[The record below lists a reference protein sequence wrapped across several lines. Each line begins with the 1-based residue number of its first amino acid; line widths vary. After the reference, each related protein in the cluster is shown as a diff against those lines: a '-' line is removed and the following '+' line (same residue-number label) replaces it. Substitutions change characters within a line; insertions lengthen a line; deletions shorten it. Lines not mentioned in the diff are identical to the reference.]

1 MTSQPQPEQ
10 ALVRALVAGEERAFN
25 ELVGRY
31 HRSLV
36 RLARNFVRSDA
47 LAEEVAQDTWCAV
60 MTGIERFQGR
70 SSLKTWIFSI
80 CVNKART
87 RAERERRTIPFS
99 TFAAESEDGE
109 GPAVEDR
116 FPGGGS
122 WTASPRGWED
132 PQRRAISLELREDL
146 RAALEELP
154 ERQRLVVT
162 LRDVEG
168 VGLAEIGRL
177 LELSPG
183 NARVLLHRGRT
194 RLRSILAD
202 ALAAVP
208 AAL

>member
-1 MTSQPQPEQ
+1 MTAQPQPEQ
-10 ALVRALVAGEERAFN
+10 ALVRALDAGEERAFN

-31 HRSLV
+31 HRSLI
-36 RLARNFVRSDA
+36 RLARNFVHSDV

-87 RAERERRTIPFS
+87 RAERERRTVPFS
-99 TFAAESEDGE
+99 TFAAESGDGQ

-122 WTASPRGWED
+122 WTAPPRAWED

-146 RAALEELP
+146 RDALEELP

-168 VGLAEIGRL
+168 VGFEEIGRL

-183 NARVLLHRGRT
+183 NTRVLLHRGRT
-194 RLRSILAD
+194 RLRTILAD

>member
-25 ELVGRY
+25 ELVGRH

-36 RLARNFVRSDA
+36 RLARTFVRSDA

-99 TFAAESEDGE
+99 TLAAESEDGE
-109 GPAVEDR
+109 GPAVEAR
-116 FPGGGS
+116 FPGAGS

-132 PQRRAISLELREDL
+132 PQRRAVSLELREDL
-146 RAALEELP
+146 RGALEELP
-154 ERQRLVVT
+154 ARQRLVVT

-168 VGLAEIGRL
+168 LDLAEIGRL